1 MHGRLKSRNCVVDG
15 RFTLKITDYGL
26 PRLYDAQKLDDE
38 KFGNESAEELL
49 WTAPEL
55 LKNDNLR
62 KTGTQ
67 VLKKSSLILIVR
79 ILHKFLNLVKN
90 WASQYFLKS
99 KCVIWKKFVKIAKW
113 LEILQFCRFGTKLP
127 IRHKNVTI
135 REKCDLLTQ
144 K

>member
-1 MHGRLKSRNCVVDG
+1 MNTRFSDIKVHGRLKSRNCVVDG

-67 VLKKSSLILIVR
+67 VLKRSSLIYNNCSTICS
-79 ILHKFLNLVKN
+79 NSTQN
-90 WASQYFLKS
+90 
-99 KCVIWKKFVKIAKW
+99 FV
-113 LEILQFCRFGTKLP
+113 Q
-127 IRHKNVTI
+127 N
-135 REKCDLLTQ
+135 
-144 K
+144 

>member
-1 MHGRLKSRNCVVDG
+1 MTTTRFSDIKVHGRLKSRNCVVDG

-67 VLKKSSLILIVR
+67 VKKKIQLIIKLKILTQIREIGKLAQKTLIL
-79 ILHKFLNLVKN
+79 L
-90 WASQYFLKS
+90 
-99 KCVIWKKFVKIAKW
+99 
-113 LEILQFCRFGTKLP
+113 
-127 IRHKNVTI
+127 IRHKITYS
-135 REKCDLLTQ
+135 TQ
-144 K
+144 KCKNGTKM

>member
-1 MHGRLKSRNCVVDG
+1 MVDG

-79 ILHKFLNLVKN
+79 ILHKILNFLQN
-90 WASQYFLKS
+90 
-99 KCVIWKKFVKIAKW
+99 
-113 LEILQFCRFGTKLP
+113 
-127 IRHKNVTI
+127 
-135 REKCDLLTQ
+135 
-144 K
+144 

>member
-1 MHGRLKSRNCVVDG
+1 MDG

-67 VLKKSSLILIVR
+67 VLKKSTLILIVR
-79 ILHKFLNLVKN
+79 ILHKIVDFL
-90 WASQYFLKS
+90 Q
-99 KCVIWKKFVKIAKW
+99 
-113 LEILQFCRFGTKLP
+113 
-127 IRHKNVTI
+127 IRSVNF
-135 REKCDLLTQ
+135 
-144 K
+144 

>member
-1 MHGRLKSRNCVVDG
+1 MDG

-67 VLKKSSLILIVR
+67 V
-79 ILHKFLNLVKN
+79 
-90 WASQYFLKS
+90 
-99 KCVIWKKFVKIAKW
+99 
-113 LEILQFCRFGTKLP
+113 
-127 IRHKNVTI
+127 
-135 REKCDLLTQ
+135 
-144 K
+144 

>member
-1 MHGRLKSRNCVVDG
+1 MDG

-67 VLKKSSLILIVR
+67 VLKKSSLISIVR
-79 ILHKFLNLVKN
+79 ILHKILNFLQN
-90 WASQYFLKS
+90 
-99 KCVIWKKFVKIAKW
+99 
-113 LEILQFCRFGTKLP
+113 
-127 IRHKNVTI
+127 
-135 REKCDLLTQ
+135 
-144 K
+144 

>member
-1 MHGRLKSRNCVVDG
+1 MTTRFSDIKVHGRLKSRNCVVDG

-67 VLKKSSLILIVR
+67 V
-79 ILHKFLNLVKN
+79 
-90 WASQYFLKS
+90 
-99 KCVIWKKFVKIAKW
+99 
-113 LEILQFCRFGTKLP
+113 
-127 IRHKNVTI
+127 
-135 REKCDLLTQ
+135 Q

>member
-1 MHGRLKSRNCVVDG
+1 MVDG

-67 VLKKSSLILIVR
+67 VLKKSTLILIVR
-79 ILHKFLNLVKN
+79 ILHKIVDFL
-90 WASQYFLKS
+90 Q
-99 KCVIWKKFVKIAKW
+99 
-113 LEILQFCRFGTKLP
+113 
-127 IRHKNVTI
+127 IRSVNF
-135 REKCDLLTQ
+135 
-144 K
+144 

>member
-1 MHGRLKSRNCVVDG
+1 MVDG

-79 ILHKFLNLVKN
+79 ILHKIVDFLQIRSVKN
-90 WASQYFLKS
+90 F
-99 KCVIWKKFVKIAKW
+99 
-113 LEILQFCRFGTKLP
+113 
-127 IRHKNVTI
+127 
-135 REKCDLLTQ
+135 
-144 K
+144 